1 MDLGDDV
8 SGHCLSHP
16 AKLGLRLDVPA
27 AQGERCRSQA
37 GPATRHLLRLDTASH
52 LPRCYPEVGQ
62 APHFLTGC
70 LAKNKVEKVTGGFAA
85 WRVGKDGGVKNQ
97 LIDGKTQS
105 TLFVF

>member
-1 MDLGDDV
+1 
-8 SGHCLSHP
+8 
-16 AKLGLRLDVPA
+16 
-27 AQGERCRSQA
+27 
-37 GPATRHLLRLDTASH
+37 
-52 LPRCYPEVGQ
+52 VGQ